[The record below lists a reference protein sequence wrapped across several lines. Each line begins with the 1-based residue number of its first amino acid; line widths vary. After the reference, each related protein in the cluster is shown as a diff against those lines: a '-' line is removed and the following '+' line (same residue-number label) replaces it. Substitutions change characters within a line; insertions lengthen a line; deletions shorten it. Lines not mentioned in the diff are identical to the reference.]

1 MTVSYAVP
9 TTGTV
14 IADTDGNRALAFDD
28 EPVTNKSTVFVMDAT
43 GTPTISGVPQVGNAL
58 RADTSDIEDDDGLPA
73 AFTYE
78 WVRVAPGGLGTPVGT
93 NSSSYTVSSAD
104 VGSTIRVDVSFID
117 GAGNPEGPL
126 PSDAVPAVAAAGTC
140 PAGSDWRATLTM
152 GYEVTESSLTRIR
165 HEKVPLISINAL

>member
-14 IADTDGNRALAFDD
+14 IADTDDRPALAFDD
-28 EPVTNKSTVFVMDAT
+28 EPVINNSTVFVMDAT
-43 GTPTISGVPQVGNAL
+43 GTPTISGVAQVGNAL

-117 GAGNPEGPL
+117 GRGNPEGPL
-126 PSDAVPAVAAAGTC
+126 ASDAVGPAVVAAGTC

-152 GYEVTESSLTRIR
+152 GYAFSESSFSAQSRFRL
-165 HEKVPLISINAL
+165 